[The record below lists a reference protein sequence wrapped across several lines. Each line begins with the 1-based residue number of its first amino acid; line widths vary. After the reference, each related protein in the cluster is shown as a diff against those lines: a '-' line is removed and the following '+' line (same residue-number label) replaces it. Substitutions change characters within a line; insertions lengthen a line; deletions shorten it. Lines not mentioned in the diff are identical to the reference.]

1 MGEAVGSCFA
11 KPAARGQDEL
21 GGSWRSS
28 AAPGEYPIL
37 YLNQRG
43 RRHQFRRSGG
53 SLASNDELRHPYLS
67 IRVIEITL
75 AIAAVRECAARAGIS
90 AANIHRVDEVIMG
103 NVVSAGLGQ
112 NPARQAALLGGMPDS
127 VAAMTINKVCGSGL
141 KSVMLAAQSIK
152 CGDSSAVIAGGTE
165 NMSRAPYLLEKARS
179 GYRMGNGEMVDA
191 MIRDGLWD
199 VYNNIHMGTCGDR
212 CAEKYCFTRQQQDDY
227 AVISFQ
233 RALEAA
239 AKGWFA
245 REIEP
250 VQVKAG
256 RETIS
261 VAEDETPKK
270 FNEEKLRRLRP
281 AFGERGTIT
290 AGNASSIND
299 GAAALVVVSPEKV
312 QALGLK
318 PQAKILGYATFSC
331 EPEWFTI
338 APIGAIAK
346 LLKMLSLDVSKIDLF
361 EINEA
366 FAVVPMAAMKE
377 LGIPHEKVNVYGGA
391 VALGHPIGASGAR
404 TLVTLLNAMQQRGAR
419 IGIDSL
425 CIGGGEA
432 VAMAVERC

>member
-1 MGEAVGSCFA
+1 MNMKNGAYIAGGVRTAIGGFCGAFDST
-11 KPAARGQDEL
+11 PAPAL
-21 GGSWRSS
+21 GGAVIK
-28 AAPGEYPIL
+28 AAI
-37 YLNQRG
+37 
-43 RRHQFRRSGG
+43 
-53 SLASNDELRHPYLS
+53 
-67 IRVIEITL
+67 
-75 AIAAVRECAARAGIS
+75 ARAGMPKEE
-90 AANIHRVDEVIMG
+90 VDEVIFG
-103 NVVSAGLGQ
+103 NVISAGLGQ
-112 NPARQAALLGGMPDS
+112 NVARQASIGAGLGLRVGATT
-127 VAAMTINKVCGSGL
+127 VNKVCGSGL
-141 KSVMLAAQSIK
+141 KSVMLASQAIK
-152 CGDSSAVIAGGTE
+152 CGDASVIIAGGTE

-346 LLKMLSLDVSKIDLF
+346 LLKMLSLDVSKVDLF